1 MNTTKEILH
10 GALLKI
16 MDANRTRFGLQAA
29 TLMLQLRGEAII
41 AGKDEVIQALDYL
54 GSRTPPLVQE
64 TRPEIDRENR
74 AWIITGGGIR
84 YVDEH
89 GL

>member
-10 GALLKI
+10 SALLKI

-29 TLMLQLRGEAII
+29 TLLLQLRGEAII
-41 AGKDEVIQALDYL
+41 ANPDEIVQALDYL
-54 GSRTPPLVQE
+54 GSRTPPLVEE
-64 TRPEIDRENR
+64 TRPEINRENR
-74 AWIITGGGIR
+74 AWKITAEGIR
-84 YVDEH
+84 YVDQH